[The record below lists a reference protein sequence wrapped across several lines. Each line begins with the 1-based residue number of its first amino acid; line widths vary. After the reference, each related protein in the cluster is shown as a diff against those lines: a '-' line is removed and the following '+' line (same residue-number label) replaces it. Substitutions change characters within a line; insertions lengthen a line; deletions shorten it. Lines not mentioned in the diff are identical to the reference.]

1 MSFFVIIPVMRKS
14 LLFLLAVFFF
24 AGCAHVQEVAKS
36 IWGSS
41 TKALEDARGTATTK
55 MYECFPGSCF
65 DKVLEIASENEYDP
79 FIRDRKRHLIVVVHT
94 RVVEAVSDSD
104 VQVGGDTTE
113 VGIFITPLKLKEVK
127 VEIVSLS
134 SSAQQR
140 VSNAIFSELDKAFP
154 EIKEIPLL

>member
-1 MSFFVIIPVMRKS
+1 MRK
-14 LLFLLAVFFF
+14 FLLVTAFIFFLS
-24 AGCAHVQEVAKS
+24 GCAHVQEVAKS

-41 TKALEDARGTATTK
+41 TKALEEARGTATVK
-55 MYECFPGSCF
+55 MYECFPGACF
-65 DKVLEIASENEYDP
+65 DKILEIAAKNEYDP
-79 FIRDRKRHLIVVVHT
+79 FIRDRKRNLIVVVNT
-94 RVVEAVSDSD
+94 RIAQIVSDND

-140 VSNAIFSELDKAFP
+140 VSNVVFSGLDSAFP

>member
-1 MSFFVIIPVMRKS
+1 MRKFLLIITS
-14 LLFLLAVFFF
+14 VLFLS
-24 AGCAHVQEVAKS
+24 GCAHVQEVAKS

-41 TKALEDARGTATTK
+41 TKALEEARDTATVK
-55 MYECFPGSCF
+55 MYECFPGACF
-65 DKVLEIASENEYDP
+65 DKILEIAAKQEYEP
-79 FIRDRKRHLIVVVHT
+79 FIKDRKRNIIVVVNT
-94 RVVEAVSDSD
+94 RPMAAM
-104 VQVGGDTTE
+104 VGGETPVGADTTE

-140 VSNAIFSELDKAFP
+140 VSNVVFSGLDSAFP